1 MNNTA
6 VVILGHGSRR
16 SEGQVTV
23 TQTADRYRQD
33 HPEYRTAYAFME
45 FVEPTLPQITAELY
59 EDGIRVFY
67 VVPLFLS
74 MGTHCAKHMPEMIA
88 TLRQGYPDAEFLLAP
103 PLGADPL
110 LCTIVEKRVQSL
122 ASDRSERGDE
132 RHDSD
137 ATL

>member
-1 MNNTA
+1 
-6 VVILGHGSRR
+6 
-16 SEGQVTV
+16 
-23 TQTADRYRQD
+23 
-33 HPEYRTAYAFME
+33 
-45 FVEPTLPQITAELY
+45 
-59 EDGIRVFY
+59 
-67 VVPLFLS
+67 
-74 MGTHCAKHMPEMIA
+74 MIA

-122 ASDRSERGDE
+122 ASDRSERGEE